1 MSSPET
7 QDDPRLVLARERD
20 PFPAL
25 EPVEDDT
32 GAALT
37 LWGTLLLA
45 ALAAVGAAVAA
56 AVIYAIRLAAGPL

>member
-1 MSSPET
+1 MSAPET
-7 QDDPRLVLARERD
+7 QDDPRLVLARRAD
-20 PFPAL
+20 PFPPL

-56 AVIYAIRLAAGPL
+56 AVLYAIRLAAGPL